1 VGECTKTS
9 GLHWPVKPLLTIVG
23 RSLALNRN
31 IDKLL
36 RQRIKMLKL
45 PPSSKIAARTYAK
58 GILDFDSRI
67 KHAFSGDGSTWAF
80 KVGLSA
86 DYPDAGI
93 DRESGCM
100 AVTNE
105 AMLSCYD
112 PVMNQ
117 VIGLIRDQLAN
128 AHPKAQVKVR

>member
-1 VGECTKTS
+1 
-9 GLHWPVKPLLTIVG
+9 
-23 RSLALNRN
+23 
-31 IDKLL
+31 
-36 RQRIKMLKL
+36 MLKL

-100 AVTNE
+100 AVTDE
-105 AMLSCYD
+105 VMLSCYD
-112 PVMNQ
+112 PVMNR

-128 AHPKAQVKVR
+128 AAQRHPKTRVKVRDYVDGTSEPLTTMYGLQ

>member
-1 VGECTKTS
+1 
-9 GLHWPVKPLLTIVG
+9 
-23 RSLALNRN
+23 
-31 IDKLL
+31 
-36 RQRIKMLKL
+36 MLKL